1 MRIAVL
7 AVQGAFAEHM
17 EKLKKL
23 GADCVALRQA
33 SDLEQEYD
41 GLILP
46 GGESTV
52 QGKLLR
58 ELHMLEPLREKIRQG
73 LPVLGTCA
81 GLILLAE
88 EISNDGNVYFGTL
101 PVRVQ
106 RNAYGRQLGSF
117 HTEQE
122 FAGIGRVPMTFIRAP
137 YIEAVIP
144 AQPGKRH
151 VNGRRDGCASAD
163 TAVRNGGG
171 QEQQCGAGTEI
182 LAIVEDRIVA
192 VRAGNQIGIA
202 FHPELDADD
211 RIHEMFLGMC
221 GKGRKG

>member
-58 ELHMLEPLREKIRQG
+58 ELHMLEPLREKIRQRRSATTG
-73 LPVLGTCA
+73 MSISGRFRCVCRETPTEDSWAASIRSRNLRGSA
-81 GLILLAE
+81 GC
-88 EISNDGNVYFGTL
+88 
-101 PVRVQ
+101 P
-106 RNAYGRQLGSF
+106 
-117 HTEQE
+117 
-122 FAGIGRVPMTFIRAP
+122 
-137 YIEAVIP
+137 
-144 AQPGKRH
+144 
-151 VNGRRDGCASAD
+151 
-163 TAVRNGGG
+163 
-171 QEQQCGAGTEI
+171 
-182 LAIVEDRIVA
+182 
-192 VRAGNQIGIA
+192 
-202 FHPELDADD
+202 
-211 RIHEMFLGMC
+211 
-221 GKGRKG
+221 